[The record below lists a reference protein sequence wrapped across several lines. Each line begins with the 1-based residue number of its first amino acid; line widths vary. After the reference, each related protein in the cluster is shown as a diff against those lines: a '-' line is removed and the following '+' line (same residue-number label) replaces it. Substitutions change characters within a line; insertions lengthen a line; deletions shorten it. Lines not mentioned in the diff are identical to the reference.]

1 MFGLSI
7 LLYILFSIARGA
19 WISFIVVQATSN
31 MHNKM
36 AESVLRAPI
45 QFFDTNPI
53 GRILTRF
60 SKDITMLDTLVCFV
74 TPFIAYGVFR
84 AVGVAIVLCVVNP
97 WVLIPLAFA
106 LIYMMYTLKRNIFG
120 LIES

>member
-1 MFGLSI
+1 
-7 LLYILFSIARGA
+7 
-19 WISFIVVQATSN
+19 

-45 QFFDTNPI
+45 EFFDSNPI

-60 SKDITMLDTLVCFV
+60 SKDVTVLDTCVSFF
-74 TPFIAYGVFR
+74 TPFIAYGLFR